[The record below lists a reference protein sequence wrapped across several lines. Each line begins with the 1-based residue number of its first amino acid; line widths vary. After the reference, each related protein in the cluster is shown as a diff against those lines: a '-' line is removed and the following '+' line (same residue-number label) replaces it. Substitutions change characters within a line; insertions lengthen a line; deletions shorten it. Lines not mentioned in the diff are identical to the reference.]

1 AALAGR
7 GGRAVPEHSPQRP
20 GPHSAHHLRRA
31 HRPVLAG
38 RAPGPG
44 QGVRQHA
51 QLPADLALWVYPEM
65 KAAGAKGGAAAVGG
79 GSAVVTERS
88 VSIKDLETTTS
99 RGRHCPMRAAHGSRR
114 RWSWAGAL
122 LLLAAALSWPG
133 VAAAQEKVVKIG
145 LALDFTRVYTFAIEE
160 MHQGHRD
167 YLELVNLRGGVNGW
181 RFEPLVTDTG
191 NEPQRG
197 IEAYE
202 RFTREGALI
211 FDFVSTPVSTAVLP
225 RILEDQLVMVTP
237 LTGRSDAT
245 DGTTFPWVFP
255 MMATYWSKAAVI
267 VQYMLDEAGGDLS
280 GQRVALVHI
289 DSPFGREP
297 IPVLQTLSQRLGYT
311 FQTFPYPSP
320 GTEQS
325 AVWTQVRRFQPD
337 WILIW
342 GAGPGQAVSLREAIR
357 NGISMDKIISVTW
370 LAEKDME
377 AVGAAAA
384 RGVRRFEPVVPGR
397 EPQVIQDILNEV
409 YGAGRGHGDP
419 SNVGATY
426 YNI

>member
-1 AALAGR
+1 
-7 GGRAVPEHSPQRP
+7 
-20 GPHSAHHLRRA
+20 
-31 HRPVLAG
+31 
-38 RAPGPG
+38 
-44 QGVRQHA
+44 
-51 QLPADLALWVYPEM
+51 
-65 KAAGAKGGAAAVGG
+65 
-79 GSAVVTERS
+79 
-88 VSIKDLETTTS
+88 
-99 RGRHCPMRAAHGSRR
+99 MRAAHGSRR

-202 RFTREGALI
+202 RFKREGALI

-426 YNI
+426 YNIGVAMMATVVEVVRKATADLDGPLTAAHIKAALETLTDFDAHGLMSPITITPADHEGGGKGRIAQWDGQRWVPVTDWMSAFRDVVWELVYAGAEEFRRTGQ